1 MFAGLTALILAKIFF
16 PDIVENISWRR
27 TNSFYDVVTDR
38 NALMFGV
45 GVAIVFETVRRLLK

>member
-16 PDIVENISWRR
+16 PDLVETISWRR
-27 TNSFYDVVTDR
+27 ASFYDVVTDR
-38 NALMFGV
+38 HALMFGV